1 MRLSAYVPDLIRKG
15 ISALIDSLLKK
26 ISVELSDIRYFAI
39 HPGGKKILQV
49 VEEQLRIDRDQNESA
64 YRVLKNYG
72 NMSSPTILFVLKEII
87 GRLNGAADGERIL
100 AVAFGPGLTLESMV
114 LRIENNL

>member
-1 MRLSAYVPDLIRKG
+1 
-15 ISALIDSLLKK
+15 
-26 ISVELSDIRYFAI
+26 
-39 HPGGKKILQV
+39 
-49 VEEQLRIDRDQNESA
+49 
-64 YRVLKNYG
+64 
-72 NMSSPTILFVLKEII
+72 MSSPTILFVLKEII